1 MTDEEL
7 KQLAES
13 IHASEPGELW
23 DVYDAA
29 GRPTGGTRRRGEAL
43 EEGEYHLCVH
53 VWIRDEAG
61 RCLLTKRAPGK
72 YMAGRWEAPGGSA
85 LTGEDSL
92 AAALREV
99 KEETGLDVEHV
110 RYYKSQPW
118 GIVDDLLA
126 GFYCDVWRFTQ
137 AVELSEV
144 RLLPGETA
152 DARRATAEEIRALE
166 REGGLFSFDYLPRV
180 LEG

>member
-23 DVYDAA
+23 DVYDAE

-53 VWIRDEAG
+53 VWIRDEQG
-61 RCLLTKRAPGK
+61 RYLLTKRAPGK

-99 KEETGLDVEHV
+99 KEETGLALDPGKGKVLFRFSGDH
-110 RYYKSQPW
+110 
-118 GIVDDLLA
+118 
-126 GFYCDVWRFTQ
+126 FHCDVWRFTQ
-137 AVELSEV
+137 AVELAAV
-144 RLLPGETA
+144 RLLPGETV
-152 DARRATAEEIRALE
+152 DARLASADEIRALE
-166 REGGLFSFDYLPRV
+166 REGGMFSFDYLPRV

>member
-53 VWIRDEAG
+53 VWIRDEQG
-61 RCLLTKRAPGK
+61 RYLLTKRAPGK

-99 KEETGLDVEHV
+99 KEETGLALDSGKGEVLFRFSGDH
-110 RYYKSQPW
+110 
-118 GIVDDLLA
+118 
-126 GFYCDVWRFTQ
+126 FHCDVWRFTQ

-152 DARRATAEEIRALE
+152 DARLAAAEEIRALE
-166 REGGLFSFDYLPRV
+166 REGGMFSFDYLPRV

>member
-53 VWIRDEAG
+53 VWIRDEQG
-61 RCLLTKRAPGK
+61 RYLLTKRAPGK

-99 KEETGLDVEHV
+99 KEETGLSLDPGKGEVLFHF
-110 RYYKSQPW
+110 S
-118 GIVDDLLA
+118 GDH
-126 GFYCDVWRFTQ
+126 FHCDVWRFTQ

-152 DARRATAEEIRALE
+152 DARLATADEIRALE
-166 REGGLFSFDYLPRV
+166 RDGGMFSFDYLPRV
-180 LEG
+180 LE

>member
-53 VWIRDEAG
+53 VWIRDEQG
-61 RCLLTKRAPGK
+61 RYLLTKRAPGE

-99 KEETGLDVEHV
+99 KEETGLSLDPGKGEVLFRFSGDH
-110 RYYKSQPW
+110 
-118 GIVDDLLA
+118 
-126 GFYCDVWRFTQ
+126 FHCDVWRFTQ

-144 RLLPGETA
+144 RLLPGETV
-152 DARRATAEEIRALE
+152 DARLASADEIRALE
-166 REGGLFSFDYLPRV
+166 RADRMFSFNYLPRV
-180 LEG
+180 LE